1 MKKRLLTI
9 VLLALTAMATAQ
21 QDGREQQDS
30 TLRTKN
36 IPVPST
42 TSAPQIQDAKAKSDR
57 EMQAEKEAKDKGR
70 IQPHTEVEP
79 DKIIPPVRDTL
90 KVQPKPR

>member
-9 VLLALTAMATAQ
+9 VLLALITMASAQ
-21 QDGREQQDS
+21 QNGKVQQDS

-57 EMQAEKEAKDKGR
+57 EMQAEKNAKDKGKT
-70 IQPHTEVEP
+70 QSHTEVEP

-90 KVQPKPR
+90 TIQPRTR